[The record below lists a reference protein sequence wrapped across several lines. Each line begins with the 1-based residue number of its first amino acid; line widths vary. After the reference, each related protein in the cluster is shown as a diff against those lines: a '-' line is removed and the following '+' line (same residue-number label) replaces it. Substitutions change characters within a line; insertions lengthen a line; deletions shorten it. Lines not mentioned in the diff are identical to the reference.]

1 MNKNFVKYILIRFV
15 QFSSLKISAHFYSLV
30 ANRRKQKKNF
40 LMLLFFNAIKFEKNN
55 KKLSIFVKIVCRS
68 CQAWST
74 VLDRGSSLIGVR
86 GFESLLLHYLLNI
99 KSIYNLSYDRNIKHK
114 T

>member
-1 MNKNFVKYILIRFV
+1 MNKNFVKYIPIRLV
-15 QFSSLKISAHFYSLV
+15 YFSSLKDSISFNSLG
-30 ANRRKQKKNF
+30 ANQRKQKKNF
-40 LMLLFFNAIKFEKNN
+40 LMLLFFNAIKFEKIN
-55 KKLSIFVKIVCRS
+55 KKSSIFIKNSCRS

-86 GFESLLLHYLLNI
+86 GFKSLLLHMNIILRLNLI
-99 KSIYNLSYDRNIKHK
+99 NF